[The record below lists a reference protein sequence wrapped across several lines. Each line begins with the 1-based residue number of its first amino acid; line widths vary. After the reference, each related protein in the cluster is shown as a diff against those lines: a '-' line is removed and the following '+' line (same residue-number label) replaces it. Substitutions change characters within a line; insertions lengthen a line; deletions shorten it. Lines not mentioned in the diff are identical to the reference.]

1 MTAKAEVQV
10 DVKGEAEAQR
20 ALKKLNDGFKSF
32 GRELGGIFAGAIREF
47 AGASV
52 ALARVD
58 PMAAADKFR
67 TYRQTVTEWS
77 IASKRSIADVK
88 SSFSGLADATLLPD
102 DQVADFSRSLGKAT
116 YDAHDSRAAIE
127 ALRGSGLAAG
137 RSLEE
142 MAPIAET
149 LHNSFGASFGDIP
162 GMLGD
167 IEGAANAL
175 GTAGGPAA
183 LQDSIVN
190 LGGAISQVSVKGK
203 AEAKELIDVLA
214 AISAHARTPEQAK
227 DVQSKLV
234 NRFLAGGEQMRLNL
248 GIKRKD
254 FYDETGQ
261 IKVNAENVTKL
272 RDFYIK
278 RAGSVEGARSLAS
291 FSNNLGPQLAAALF
305 SPDFVANL
313 KKAESA
319 APGKGGAQAL
329 QDLAKS
335 QAGVEGGAQIR
346 RDRETRENLGSKINA
361 TQQAVANA
369 APENSLLRYATG
381 GIVGGAASALLGRGA
396 SALGEKAMGSLA
408 ASMFSVAVSGNKA
421 AVALNAFGGVSQL
434 GVKSLSAFAGK
445 LGLLGAVGVGAYEGA
460 KYLDNRYNISGKLA
474 NALDYKSAAKEE
486 GGVAANKFVLAA
498 KEENKQKA
506 IKAYEAQGYS
516 HGEAVNYAEHPD
528 RAPMGP
534 QNKPAPVEVKLQ
546 ILDDSSHPNR
556 VVEVGK
562 GQAGQQ

>member
-1 MTAKAEVQV
+1 MTAKAEVEV
-10 DVKGEAEAQR
+10 DVKGAAQGER
-20 ALKKLNDGFKSF
+20 AVKKLSDSFKGF
-32 GRELGGIFAGAIREF
+32 GRELGSIFAGAAREF

-58 PMAAADKFR
+58 PMVAADKFR

-77 IASKRSIADVK
+77 IASKRSVADVK

-102 DQVADFSRSLGKAT
+102 DQVADFARSLGKAT
-116 YDAHDSRAAIE
+116 YDAKDSREAIE
-127 ALRGSGLAAG
+127 ALRGSGLSVG

-142 MAPIAET
+142 MGGIAET

-190 LGGAISQVSVKGK
+190 LGGAISQISIKGK
-203 AEAKELIDVLA
+203 SDAKELIDVLA

-261 IKVNAENVTKL
+261 VKVNAENVQKL
-272 RDFYIK
+272 RDFYVH

-319 APGKGGAQAL
+319 APGKGGAQAI

-335 QAGVEGGAQIR
+335 QAGTEGAAQIR
-346 RDRETRENLGSKINA
+346 REREERENLGAKTNA
-361 TQQAVANA
+361 IQQAAANA
-369 APENSLLRYATG
+369 APESSLARYAIGSVGG
-381 GIVGGAASALLGRGA
+381 GIAGALAGRGA
-396 SALGEKAMGSLA
+396 TALGEKALGALA
-408 ASMFSVAVSGNKA
+408 SSMFRVATSGDKA
-421 AVALNAFGGVSQL
+421 FVALDALGSVSQL
-434 GVKSLSAFAGK
+434 GVKSLGAFAGK
-445 LGLLGAVGVGAYEGA
+445 LGILGAVGVAAYAGASYADQKLG
-460 KYLDNRYNISGKLA
+460 ISTKLA
-474 NALDYKSAAKEE
+474 NALDYKSAIKEE
-486 GGVAANKFVLAA
+486 TGA
-498 KEENKQKA
+498 EQNKQQLLLREADKQSK
-506 IKAYEAQGYS
+506 IKQFESQGYS

-528 RAPMGP
+528 RVPFGP
-534 QNKPAPVEVKLQ
+534 QAKPAPVEVKLQ
-546 ILDDSSHPNR
+546 IVDDSGHPNR
-556 VVEVGK
+556 VVEQQK
-562 GQAGQQ
+562 GAAGQQ